1 MKVTIQ
7 IVFIFFCIALIS
19 QFTNLDLVISNL
31 FYVEDQSFI
40 LQGANKSLAMQLH
53 DYPKFLSMGVAI
65 LFWLASLSILIFKF
79 NPLKR
84 YFKNTEVLFVSLASI
99 LIPIIIW
106 FIRESSAMH
115 CPRDLLVYGGDYAY
129 LRIFDAIPNNWEY
142 GQCAPSAHASS
153 FLWLSIILFIKKS
166 SKTMWTLYYIGI
178 FTLCSVQIMR
188 GAHFFSHILYSFLIG
203 HLISYLLFIIA
214 KEMRNIKLNKS

>member
-31 FYVEDQSFI
+31 FYVENDYFI
-40 LQGANKSLAMQLH
+40 LQAANKSLAMQLH

-153 FLWLSIILFIKKS
+153 FIWLGIILFFKNCKRFVWSLFYSI
-166 SKTMWTLYYIGI
+166 I
-178 FTLCSVQIMR
+178 FILCAVQILR
-188 GAHFFSHILYSFLIG
+188 GAHFVSHILYSFLIG

-214 KEMRNIKLNKS
+214 KEIRNIKLNKA

>member
-1 MKVTIQ
+1 MRVAIQ
-7 IVFIFFCIALIS
+7 TVFMLFCIALIS
-19 QFTNLDLVISNL
+19 QFTNLDLMISNL

-84 YFKNTEVLFVSLASI
+84 YFNNTEVLFVSLASI
-99 LIPIIIW
+99 LIPVSIW
-106 FIRESSAMH
+106 IIRESSAMH

-129 LRIFDAIPNNWEY
+129 LRIFDAIPDNWEY

-153 FLWLSIILFIKKS
+153 FLWLSLILFIKKS

-188 GAHFFSHILYSFLIG
+188 GAHFLSHILYSFLIG
-203 HLISYLLFIIA
+203 HLSVYLLFQLLRA
-214 KEMRNIKLNKS
+214 RFKN